1 MQAIIFFEPIVT
13 NEYLE
18 TLPEEGK
25 EVCVDLLKGR
35 KYLVRTGD
43 KEVEVHDVPAN
54 RDEIPDNA
62 LFEDEAVIA
71 YCEIKYCDYVS
82 LEGLHPN
89 RTIRLA
95 DDWILL
101 TDYVEQAARIKRY
114 SDRIS
119 KLITL
124 KAPAVIISNEKN
136 NLRRLITE
144 LYAIENKLN
153 DVKQRRKE
161 IKLCRRMFMGENIS
175 SEVRLLEAIF
185 GGMHDRTFETIPALD
200 IIRETALRINSE
212 DDFYAYVD
220 IACSLREI
228 ARANRAL
235 TSALNENDNIES
247 HDARTNKVFIENALW
262 WMLSSPIADT
272 SIAQDNRP
280 HSIYEF
286 GLTVIEGKVV
296 PTDEDQ

>member
-1 MQAIIFFEPIVT
+1 MQAIKFFEPIVT

-25 EVCVDLLKGR
+25 EVCVDLLQGR
-35 KYLVRTGD
+35 KYLIRTGD
-43 KEVEVHDVPAN
+43 KEVEVHDVPVN

-119 KLITL
+119 KIVHVDWGRNYLGERKFFID
-124 KAPAVIISNEKN
+124 
-136 NLRRLITE
+136 
-144 LYAIENKLN
+144 ENKYVLN
-153 DVKQRRKE
+153 
-161 IKLCRRMFMGENIS
+161 GEEYMS
-175 SEVRLLEAIF
+175 GS
-185 GGMHDRTFETIPALD
+185 
-200 IIRETALRINSE
+200 
-212 DDFYAYVD
+212 
-220 IACSLREI
+220 
-228 ARANRAL
+228 
-235 TSALNENDNIES
+235 S
-247 HDARTNKVFIENALW
+247 HDEVCIRTYV
-262 WMLSSPIADT
+262 
-272 SIAQDNRP
+272 RR
-280 HSIYEF
+280 
-286 GLTVIEGKVV
+286 
-296 PTDEDQ
+296 